1 MAPIYS
7 LKERRPRADR
17 APSISIAFQDEK
29 IVRAMQAVAHRGRHR
44 PGRPQLGRERLAAA
58 RYRVQRK

>member
-17 APSISIAFQDEK
+17 APSISIAFQGEK
-29 IVRAMQAVAHRGRHR
+29 IVRASGVASPSYFGVT
-44 PGRPQLGRERLAAA
+44 LGMLRC
-58 RYRVQRK
+58 